1 MNMTKARVNEGKAQA
16 NEGLDIS
23 RIYKNEIVEEDGRFT
38 RLILEDELGYDR
50 YVLLNDI
57 ELIETEEIQGMKTD
71 RDRLFYVFTAPL
83 LGHPEG
89 RAEEVCWAFD
99 FKEFLSNGDPEWGG
113 DVFTGREWEE
123 YKQEVD
129 ENPLQ
134 SCLETF
140 SFADYKTV
148 AITLL

>member
-1 MNMTKARVNEGKAQA
+1 MTKAQA

-23 RIYKNEIVEEDGRFT
+23 RIYKNEIVEEDGRFL

-50 YVLLNDI
+50 YVLLDDI

-71 RDRLFYVFTAPL
+71 RDSLFYVFTAPL

-99 FKEFLSNGDPEWGG
+99 FKEFFSRVPYSWG

-123 YKQEVD
+123 YKKEVD
-129 ENPLQ
+129 KNPLQ

-140 SFADYKTV
+140 SFADYQTV
-148 AITLL
+148 AITLV